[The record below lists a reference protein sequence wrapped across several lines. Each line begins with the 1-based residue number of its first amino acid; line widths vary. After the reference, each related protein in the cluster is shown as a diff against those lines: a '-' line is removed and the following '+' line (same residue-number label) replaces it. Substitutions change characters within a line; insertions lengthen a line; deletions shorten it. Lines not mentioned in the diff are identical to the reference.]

1 MSDVKESHEERTA
14 NEPRETSLPG
24 QWVDAFCPGIA
35 KAGGFTITS
44 TPSKATSASSE
55 RYIELAVKRSL
66 DNPAAAWL
74 WRDKQR
80 ILGQTLQV
88 RIGGSFVFP
97 SPKAP
102 SAFVKDRSVRVVFVA
117 GGVGI
122 NPLISMATYLGE
134 LNKARSDAGEP
145 DDAGCEVIFLH
156 SVQINRTSSPE
167 DGGDDDSNDEITQI
181 PFLPRLAALY
191 GSKAIRGH
199 LKVFLTSSNRSCDVL
214 SCNGEDVP
222 CMRRRITTADLDAAV
237 LGGSAGDSRELASTY
252 VYLCGVPAMTDLFTQ
267 HLTSKEGLGLAA
279 DTVWCEKWW

>member
-1 MSDVKESHEERTA
+1 MS
-14 NEPRETSLPG
+14 G
-24 QWVDAFCPGIA
+24 
-35 KAGGFTITS
+35 
-44 TPSKATSASSE
+44 

-74 WRDKQR
+74 WQDKQR
-80 ILGQTLQV
+80 ILGQTLRV

-97 SPKAP
+97 PPKAP
-102 SAFVKDRSVRVVFVA
+102 SAFVKDRSARVVFVA

-122 NPLISMATYLGE
+122 NPLISMATYLSE
-134 LNKARSDAGEP
+134 VNKARSNAGEP
-145 DDAGCEVIFLH
+145 DNAGCEVIFLY
-156 SVQINRTSSPE
+156 SVRVDGTASPE
-167 DGGDDDSNDEITQI
+167 DDSGDDGSNDEIAQI

-199 LKVFLTSSNRSCDVL
+199 LSVFLTSSNRSCDVL

-222 CMRRRITTADLDAAV
+222 CIRRRITTTDLDAAV
-237 LGGSAGDSRELASTY
+237 LGSSVGDSRKLANTY
-252 VYLCGVPAMTDLFTQ
+252 VYICGVPTMTDQFTQ